1 MGQSYVTHFT
11 TNPACVDELV
21 KIIALHILRDP
32 AAGPKRNR
40 QHKMKILVLGI
51 PVRPCLDTCAYE
63 CG

>member
-1 MGQSYVTHFT
+1 MID
-11 TNPACVDELV
+11 PACVDGLV